1 MLVTRIFSK
10 LWNLAEKFWHCAKK
24 FTSPSHPTTENPL
37 TEPLSDV
44 PDTGSDPTLFLG
56 SNYPSEI
63 TEPSPLGEGCQSSLP
78 RNDGSSESIEPHENT
93 GYTESKKEHP
103 TKSKPREIPGKRGKN
118 RQKQKSGS
126 QQILAS
132 RPELICRKIPASG
145 MWEVILS
152 ADNACP
158 LEKVYLKDTQLDIVN
173 LECHIPSL
181 NGQLTVLC
189 QNEQK
194 FDIPLFDGYPLI
206 FKLRKNWAGKGR
218 KTSGIT
224 RGHSLVFTPAAWQ
237 RTGQAP
243 IEPDGCTDSEFR
255 VHYFHRDV
263 TTQSESIDG
272 FQECDVSPITPG
284 IELTGQRV
292 FDDSEQGDLFTG
304 AVPILK
310 ASRDIEWVRVG
321 EEAENGWKGE
331 NFELDKQSLS
341 EVLNGREGHF
351 FLRVYDSQVR
361 LLDSAEFRHLRNLGQ
376 IRVNNVQYTQDTLLI
391 PELTGYP
398 STEVRFVGDDG
409 TTIPPTLLS
418 IASHTTVHSGVL
430 EVQPHPDADHISCTL
445 GSGDRVVNVV
455 LDLPRIWWRLE
466 YDHSDLGDWR
476 DSMLVMTR
484 QEFHEFAH
492 RNATMLLLSKRRK
505 SVRVGFDNELDRLY
519 SRINKEECIT
529 IPLDHFVDY
538 AQIDRRLND
547 DAHFNVEWAGEMLTL
562 IQISADPIPE
572 IVSFTAIPT
581 TIFAGHEV
589 ILQWATRN
597 SNQVCVTIDS
607 DIGIVEPDGSYSV
620 WLTETTKY
628 TLTLAAPGANEVTR
642 SVTVTVDSLPNPSEQ
657 PTTRVRCRGKGW
669 RNGKGFSFGELQ
681 DAGLTVQRAT
691 DQSIQIDRRRR
702 SSHPANIET
711 IRRMLND

>member
-1 MLVTRIFSK
+1 M
-10 LWNLAEKFWHCAKK
+10 
-24 FTSPSHPTTENPL
+24 
-37 TEPLSDV
+37 
-44 PDTGSDPTLFLG
+44 
-56 SNYPSEI
+56 
-63 TEPSPLGEGCQSSLP
+63 
-78 RNDGSSESIEPHENT
+78 
-93 GYTESKKEHP
+93 
-103 TKSKPREIPGKRGKN
+103 
-118 RQKQKSGS
+118 
-126 QQILAS
+126 
-132 RPELICRKIPASG
+132 
-145 MWEVILS
+145 
-152 ADNACP
+152 
-158 LEKVYLKDTQLDIVN
+158 
-173 LECHIPSL
+173 
-181 NGQLTVLC
+181 
-189 QNEQK
+189 
-194 FDIPLFDGYPLI
+194 
-206 FKLRKNWAGKGR
+206 
-218 KTSGIT
+218 
-224 RGHSLVFTPAAWQ
+224 
-237 RTGQAP
+237 
-243 IEPDGCTDSEFR
+243 
-255 VHYFHRDV
+255 HYFHRDV

-341 EVLNGREGHF
+341 EVLNGREGYF
-351 FLRVYDSQVR
+351 LFLRIYDSQVR

-409 TTIPPTLLS
+409 TTISPTLLS
-418 IASHTTVHSGVL
+418 VASHTTMHSGVL

-445 GSGDRVVNVV
+445 GSGDRGVNVV

-466 YDHSDLGDWR
+466 YDHSDLGEWR
-476 DSMLVMTR
+476 DTMLVMTR

-547 DAHFNVEWAGEMLTL
+547 DAHFNVEWAGEMLPL

-572 IVSFTAIPT
+572 IVSFTAVPT

-597 SNQVCVTIDS
+597 SNQVCVAIDS

-620 WLTETTKY
+620 WLTKTTKY
-628 TLTLAAPGANEVTR
+628 TLTLGC
-642 SVTVTVDSLPNPSEQ
+642 S
-657 PTTRVRCRGKGW
+657 
-669 RNGKGFSFGELQ
+669 
-681 DAGLTVQRAT
+681 
-691 DQSIQIDRRRR
+691 RR
-702 SSHPANIET
+702 E
-711 IRRMLND
+711 